1 MPRPAIYRVL
11 FRGVLT
17 EGAQRALAA
26 DGLDFQT
33 GRAAGPTAGG
43 KPAPQ
48 GTAHSVH
55 LVATGADDA
64 RERVQKA
71 LSGCGGSVA
80 YEVELASAGSAP

>member
-33 GRAAGPTAGG
+33 GGAGG
-43 KPAPQ
+43 TKSA
-48 GTAHSVH
+48 GEGAAHSVD

-64 RERVQKA
+64 QARVQKA

-80 YEVELASAGSAP
+80 FEVELASAGSAS